1 MCTHQHTNTIAQ
13 VEASFTDLVWQK
25 LEEQNPDF
33 FRSYYTR
40 LKLKDQIVMFNHV
53 LEQQVSMVQRLQ
65 RAYYMPPAPGGAF
78 NGGHMMPQPTFY
90 VQPPP
95 PLDAGDGIPLDLGPE
110 GLDAVFPPLGAG
122 EEVSGSM
129 PVASLS
135 PLSPEISLGGI
146 SSLAG
151 PPASP
156 QGHSTAGPPAPLEMP
171 LDLALPR
178 NFSFSDLQLDGEL
191 HQQELLGARGA
202 PMHRDFS
209 LGNLLDID
217 GAPAGK

>member
-1 MCTHQHTNTIAQ
+1 M
-13 VEASFTDLVWQK
+13 WQK

-65 RAYYMPPAPGGAF
+65 RAYWMPAAPNGAF
-78 NGGHMMPQPTFY
+78 SNGPRGSHLMPQPTFY

-95 PLDAGDGIPLDLGPE
+95 PLDAGDGIPLDLGGE

-135 PLSPEISLGGI
+135 PLSPELSLGGI

-151 PPASP
+151 PQTSP
-156 QGHSTAGPPAPLEMP
+156 QGHSTAGPPGPNGLEMP

-178 NFSFSDLQLDGEL
+178 NFSFSDLHLDGEL
-191 HQQELLGARGA
+191 PQQELLGLAGGPPA
-202 PMHRDFS
+202 MHRDFS

-217 GAPAGK
+217 GSGTGAAK